1 MQNTQCHG
9 EGHGGG
15 RHHELC
21 PRSHRLPRRVCL
33 VSFSLPRFENG
44 AGTPTHRP

>member
-15 RHHELC
+15 GTTNSAPDPTAYRD
-21 PRSHRLPRRVCL
+21 VC
-33 VSFSLPRFENG
+33 VWSV
-44 AGTPTHRP
+44 